1 MEISL
6 LYNQKIV
13 IIKENTKKN
22 LENIY
27 NIFNSSLEKYKN
39 YLTFNKL
46 KIFKENNNNL
56 NKIFEKDIK
65 NLNKIKIKYKVNEN
79 DNKIRIFGDTFVKNN
94 RNICYIINNGKKYN
108 LNNYFNIRNKKIKH
122 LVIELVGISKFTNLK
137 KMFKDCIK
145 LNKLPDISI
154 WNINSASFFSYIF
167 YNCSSLSNLPDIS
180 KWNINKIVKYKSYV
194 L

>member
-46 KIFKENNNNL
+46 EIFKENNNNL

-122 LVIELVGISKFTNLK
+122 LVIELVGISKFSNLK
-137 KMFKDCIK
+137 DMFKDCFT
-145 LNKLPDISI
+145 L
-154 WNINSASFFSYIF
+154 
-167 YNCSSLSNLPDIS
+167 SSLHNIS
-180 KWNINKIVKYKSYV
+180 KWNTDKIKDMSD
-194 L
+194 LFSEC

>member
-46 KIFKENNNNL
+46 EIFKENNNNL

-65 NLNKIKIKYKVNEN
+65 NLNKIKIK
-79 DNKIRIFGDTFVKNN
+79 
-94 RNICYIINNGKKYN
+94 
-108 LNNYFNIRNKKIKH
+108 
-122 LVIELVGISKFTNLK
+122 SK
-137 KMFKDCIK
+137 
-145 LNKLPDISI
+145 
-154 WNINSASFFSYIF
+154 
-167 YNCSSLSNLPDIS
+167 
-180 KWNINKIVKYKSYV
+180 
-194 L
+194 